1 MITEKELININK
13 NSELNL
19 YQQEKDYL
27 LKLFLYLYYKRFD
40 DAIFK
45 GGTAIRF
52 VYNLNRFSEDLD
64 FNIDI
69 SPEKFQTQVKEV
81 LKDLSTIGITNKLKK
96 EEIFEKSYTCEII
109 FQGPLY
115 KGTSQT
121 RNKFRIDAGLRLKTI
136 KNPEWK
142 IINSEYPE
150 TKENFTSKLMSI
162 EEILAE
168 KIIAIFTRDKG
179 RDLYDAWFLL
189 NLNTKINHKLIAQ
202 KLKLFDHTK
211 LNMENFTK
219 ETEYNRDLKHL
230 TQRIIPYN
238 QVKNE
243 LVKAYKD

>member
-69 SPEKFQTQVKEV
+69 SPEKFQIQVKEV
-81 LKDLSTIGITNKLKK
+81 LKDLSTIGIINKLKK

-121 RNKFRIDAGLRLKTI
+121 RNKFRIDTGLRLKTI

-150 TKENFTSKLMSI
+150 TKENFTSKLMGI